1 MSVTELARS
10 RAREIR
16 LMAFD
21 IDGVMTDGTL
31 YYHADGGESKA
42 FNVLDG
48 HGLKMLR
55 QGGIAV
61 AIISGRASSAL
72 AARAA
77 NLGLTDT
84 LRMGVQDKRA
94 ELVAL
99 AQACQLP
106 LRACGYMGDDVVDL
120 PILRAASFSA
130 APANAHAFVK
140 EHVHWVSQARGGD
153 GAVREVCEFLL
164 QAQGKLA
171 AMLQEYLQ

>member
-1 MSVTELARS
+1 MSVTELACQ

-31 YYHADGGESKA
+31 YYHADGSESKA

-55 QGGIAV
+55 QGGVNV
-61 AIISGRASSAL
+61 AIISGRACPAL

-77 NLGLTDT
+77 NLGLTEM
-84 LRMGVQDKRA
+84 LRMGVADKRA

-99 AQACQLP
+99 AEACQQP
-106 LRACGYMGDDVVDL
+106 LSACGYMGDDVVDL
-120 PILRAASFSA
+120 PILRAAGFSA

-140 EHVHWVSQARGGD
+140 EHVLWVSRARGGA

-164 QAQGKLA
+164 EAQGKLG

>member
-1 MSVTELARS
+1 MNRDIALTQAR
-10 RAREIR
+10 ALR

-42 FNVLDG
+42 FSVLDG

-61 AIISGRASSAL
+61 AIISGRASPAL

-77 NLGLTDT
+77 NLGLTET
-84 LRMGVQDKRA
+84 LRMGVEDKRA
-94 ELVAL
+94 ELVQL
-99 AQACQLP
+99 ATAHGLP
-106 LRACGYMGDDVVDL
+106 LAACGYMGDDVVDL
-120 PILRAASFSA
+120 PILCAAGFSA

-140 EHVHWVSQARGGD
+140 QHVHWVSTARGGA
-153 GAVREVCEFLL
+153 GAVRELCDFVLE
-164 QAQGKLA
+164 AQGKLQS
-171 AMLQEYLQ
+171 MLQEYLA